1 MGGQERDEL
10 VQADVAKEMVFKEWR
25 EMSNVGTKKLILSLQ
40 VQSNSA

>member
-25 EMSNVGTKKLILSLQ
+25 EMSNVGPKVDTQ
-40 VQSNSA
+40 PVSAIE